1 MSTILNHLN
10 KPLIMISS
18 KMRAEIQKMS
28 SLDLKLLNSYVVSLL
43 KESRL
48 DRAYEVKNQLR
59 VYDSVKVNSP
69 KVHGLVGQVTEINRT
84 RCKVKFGN
92 QSFNV
97 PLSMVEIIK

>member
-69 KVHGLVGQVTEINRT
+69 KVHGMVGQVTEINRT

-97 PLSMVEIIK
+97 PLSMVEIVK

>member
-1 MSTILNHLN
+1 
-10 KPLIMISS
+10 MISS

>member
-1 MSTILNHLN
+1 
-10 KPLIMISS
+10 MISP
-18 KMRAEIQKMS
+18 KMYAEIEKMNAD
-28 SLDLKLLNSYVVSLL
+28 DLRQLNSYVVSLI

-48 DRAYEVKNQLR
+48 DRAYDVKRKLR

-69 KVHGLVGQVTEINRT
+69 KVSGMVGQVTEINRT

-97 PLSMVEIIK
+97 PLSMVEIVK

>member
-1 MSTILNHLN
+1 
-10 KPLIMISS
+10 MISA
-18 KMRAEIQKMS
+18 KMRSEIKKMS

-97 PLSMVEIIK
+97 PLSMVEIVK

>member
-97 PLSMVEIIK
+97 PLSMVEIVK

>member
-1 MSTILNHLN
+1 
-10 KPLIMISS
+10 MISS
-18 KMRAEIQKMS
+18 KMYAEIEKMS
-28 SLDLKLLNSYVVSLL
+28 SDDLRQLNSYVVSLI

-48 DRAYEVKNQLR
+48 DRAYDVKRKLR

-69 KVHGLVGQVTEINRT
+69 KVYGMVGQVTEINRT

-97 PLSMVEIIK
+97 PLSMVEIVK

>member
-59 VYDSVKVNSP
+59 VGDNVKVNSP
-69 KVHGLVGQVTEINRT
+69 RVQGSTGSVLEINRT
-84 RCKVKFGN
+84 RCKVRFGIGT
-92 QSFNV
+92 FNV
-97 PLSMVEIIK
+97 PLSMVEIVK

>member
-1 MSTILNHLN
+1 
-10 KPLIMISS
+10 MISS

-69 KVHGLVGQVTEINRT
+69 KVHGMVGQVTEINRT

-97 PLSMVEIIK
+97 PLSMVEIVK

>member
-1 MSTILNHLN
+1 
-10 KPLIMISS
+10 MISS
-18 KMRAEIQKMS
+18 KMYAEIEKMNAD
-28 SLDLKLLNSYVVSLL
+28 DLRQLNSYVVSLI

-48 DRAYEVKNQLR
+48 DRAYDVKRKLR

-69 KVHGLVGQVTEINRT
+69 KVYGMVGQVTEINRT

-97 PLSMVEIIK
+97 PLSMVEIVK

>member
-1 MSTILNHLN
+1 
-10 KPLIMISS
+10 MISA
-18 KMRAEIQKMS
+18 KMRSEIKKMS

-69 KVHGLVGQVTEINRT
+69 KVYGMVGQVTEINRT

-97 PLSMVEIIK
+97 PLSMVEIVK

>member
-1 MSTILNHLN
+1 
-10 KPLIMISS
+10 MISS
-18 KMRAEIQKMS
+18 KMYAEIEKMS
-28 SLDLKLLNSYVVSLL
+28 SDDLRQLNSYVVSLI

-48 DRAYEVKNQLR
+48 DRAYEVKHKLR

-69 KVHGLVGQVTEINRT
+69 KVYGMVGQVTQINRT

-97 PLSMVEIIK
+97 PLSMVEIVK

>member
-1 MSTILNHLN
+1 
-10 KPLIMISS
+10 MISS

-97 PLSMVEIIK
+97 PLSMVEIVK

>member
-1 MSTILNHLN
+1 
-10 KPLIMISS
+10 MISS

-48 DRAYEVKNQLR
+48 DMAYEVKNKLR
-59 VYDSVKVNSP
+59 VYDNVKVNSP
-69 KVHGLVGQVTEINRT
+69 KVYGMVGQVTEINRT

-97 PLSMVEIIK
+97 PLSMVEIVK

>member
-1 MSTILNHLN
+1 
-10 KPLIMISS
+10 MISS
-18 KMRAEIQKMS
+18 KMRSEISKMS

-97 PLSMVEIIK
+97 PLSMVEIVK